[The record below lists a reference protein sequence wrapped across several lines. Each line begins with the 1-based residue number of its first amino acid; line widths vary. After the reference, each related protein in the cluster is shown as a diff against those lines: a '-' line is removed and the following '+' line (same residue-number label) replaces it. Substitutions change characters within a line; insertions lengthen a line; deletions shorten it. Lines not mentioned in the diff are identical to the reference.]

1 MSCVSVSS
9 FHKGRHNYNIYQA
22 LLENKHK
29 ITIKS
34 DDGLQ
39 SAHGKKI
46 EMLIH
51 QLMYEFWLQHL
62 PETWHLPI
70 KMSLREGVGKL
81 DILMFMSIN
90 SSFQMTCLLHP
101 HKMHGCMVPLC
112 DKESTFIMKLR
123 WPSDKVCKNNVGS
136 SIFNWISFWVFML
149 FLYE

>member
-51 QLMYEFWLQHL
+51 QLMYEF
-62 PETWHLPI
+62 
-70 KMSLREGVGKL
+70 
-81 DILMFMSIN
+81 
-90 SSFQMTCLLHP
+90 
-101 HKMHGCMVPLC
+101 
-112 DKESTFIMKLR
+112 
-123 WPSDKVCKNNVGS
+123 
-136 SIFNWISFWVFML
+136 
-149 FLYE
+149 